1 MLIDFITLPLKP
13 NRFLRCLGG
22 VRACVKIELLLICP
36 PDFQMLEYSV
46 DQGYRRPFALLC
58 SDNEYRYVLCDC
70 C

>member
-13 NRFLRCLGG
+13 NRFLRCLG
-22 VRACVKIELLLICP
+22 VLAWVKIELLLKCP
-36 PDFQMLEYSV
+36 LDFQMLEYSV

-58 SDNEYRYVLCDC
+58 SDNEYQYVLCGC